1 MVSISITSLRVLV
14 AEDNPVNQLFVA
26 RLVERQG
33 HSVHV
38 VSNGQLAIDALRQE
52 TFDVVLMDLGMP
64 LLGGFETVCQLRQQE
79 KQTGDHLPIIAMTAS
94 ATSFDRVR
102 CLAVGMDD
110 FISKPVQAAALA
122 AALARV
128 VHGSP
133 QTWQESE
140 TPYRMEPAAN
150 EIPACN
156 LAAALRKLGG
166 DKNFLN
172 QLVQLF
178 LDTVPEQLQ
187 SLQTAMQGRHRKTIG
202 DMAHAVKG
210 SVRYFFAHS
219 VYDTAQRLEIGS
231 LSDDMAVLEQT
242 YAMLLNH
249 IRRLCTELRMP
260 FSVQEVCP
268 TSGVL

>member
-64 LLGGFETVCQLRQQE
+64 LLGGFETVRQLRQQE

-128 VHGSP
+128 VHGNL

-140 TPYRMEPAAN
+140 TPDRMDPAAN
-150 EIPACN
+150 EMPACN

-210 SVRYFFAHS
+210 SVRYFLHTPCMTLPNDWKSAACLMTWRCLSKHTQCFL
-219 VYDTAQRLEIGS
+219 TI
-231 LSDDMAVLEQT
+231 SDD
-242 YAMLLNH
+242 YALNCML
-249 IRRLCTELRMP
+249 